1 MSVVPGEPRRRLREL
16 GIAIGRFEPGPFNAI
31 TDVEGVRVGH
41 TTLHTGSGPLV
52 VGEGPVRTGVTA
64 ILPNEGTV
72 FNERLIAGTF
82 VLNGAGELAG
92 LTQLNE
98 WGLLETPILLTNTLS
113 VGAASQGMIEH
124 LLERFPSI
132 GVEHDVIIPV
142 VGECDDS
149 FLNDIGGGHVTAEHA
164 RRALESATGGPVEE
178 GCVGGGT
185 GMVCFDLKG
194 GIGTSSRV
202 LPEELG
208 GFRLG
213 VLVMTNFG
221 RIADLRVDGVPVGEE
236 LASYFAR
243 EEKRPNLYGSIIAV
257 LATDAPL
264 STSQLNRVCKRVSL
278 GLGRMGSYAAH
289 GSGEIIVGFSTAN
302 TVPRGKARRIH
313 RLHMLADWA
322 IDPLYQAAI
331 ECAEEAVLNA
341 LCMAVPT
348 DGADGRHVRA
358 LPLAAVTELWQRH
371 RGRLGRPIKSLR
383 S

>member
-1 MSVVPGEPRRRLREL
+1 MVPGEPRRRLREL

-31 TDVEGVRVGH
+31 TDVEGVCVGH
-41 TTLHTGSGPLV
+41 TTLHEGSGRLV

-64 ILPNEGTV
+64 ILPNEGLV
-72 FNERLIAGTF
+72 FNERLVAGTF

-92 LTQLNE
+92 LTQLSE

-113 VGAASQGMIEH
+113 VSAASQGMIDH
-124 LLERFPSI
+124 LLAQFPSI

-164 RRALESATGGPVEE
+164 RRALESAASGPVAE

-194 GIGTSSRV
+194 GIGTASRV

-221 RIADLRVDGVPVGEE
+221 RIADLRVDGVPIGEE
-236 LASYFAR
+236 LAPYFAR
-243 EEKRPNLYGSIIAV
+243 ESKRPNLYGSIIAV

-278 GLGRMGSYAAH
+278 GLGRLGSYAAH

-302 TVPRGKARRIH
+302 AIPRGKARRIH
-313 RLHMLADWA
+313 RVHMLADWA

-331 ECAEEAVLNA
+331 ECSEEAVLNA

-348 DGADGRHVRA
+348 DGVDGRQVPA
-358 LPLAAVTELWQRH
+358 LPLAALTELWHRH
-371 RGRLGRPIKSLR
+371 RGRLGRPIKALSA
-383 S
+383 